1 MAQDP
6 YSAGMLKKNLYVKR
20 TPVTGRV
27 VAVLEG
33 CLENRGLQLISPP
46 SRAVLRHE
54 IHELILTDET
64 EAGPGG
70 KVERIAYLGF
80 FEVAEGGIIR
90 AGDAV
95 IIAGRKVGVIA
106 GYDETHMPN
115 HLNIILKD
123 EQRITGS
130 ELGIELGDEIMIKGE
145 E

>member
-20 TPVTGRV
+20 IPIAGRI

-33 CLENRGLQLISPP
+33 RLEDRGLQLISPP